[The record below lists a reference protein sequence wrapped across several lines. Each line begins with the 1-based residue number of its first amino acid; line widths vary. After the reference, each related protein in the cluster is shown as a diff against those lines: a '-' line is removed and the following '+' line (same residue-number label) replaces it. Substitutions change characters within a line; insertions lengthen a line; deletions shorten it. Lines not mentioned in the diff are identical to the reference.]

1 MYTETDRKH
10 ILGDPSYDRQFWDVM
25 RGSRAPSEILGGG
38 YSNATGGYEL
48 PSTSNRKYHELL
60 LAESN
65 FRKMANVL
73 TIKGKDERLWTR
85 TCNDLAMWVPEGGE
99 IPLRDGMADFTRYVL
114 GKQKL
119 ATAFKLDQ
127 DIIFEPG
134 FHVEDYLLRRLAK
147 NFALAEDDAFINGT
161 GENMP
166 VGILADK
173 GGGEIGVTTTALTY
187 EDIAKLFFSVKPEY
201 RNSGVWMMNDETAY
215 ALRTLKDESGNYIWN
230 HINDTILGKKVY
242 ICNAMP
248 SVGTGTKPLAFG
260 DFSYYW
266 IVDRAPVNLQPL
278 VEEYALYD
286 QVGYVGYEF
295 LDAKL
300 IRPEAIKVI
309 QITA

>member
-10 ILGDPSYDRQFWDVM
+10 ILGDPTYDRQFWDVM
-25 RGSRAPSEILGGG
+25 CGSRTPSEILRGG

-48 PSTSNRKYHELL
+48 PSTSKRKYHELL

-65 FRKMANVL
+65 FRKLSNVL
-73 TIKGKDERLWTR
+73 TIKGKDERLWAR
-85 TCNDLAMWVPEGGE
+85 TCNDLAMWVPEGVK
-99 IPLRDGMADFTRYVL
+99 IPLRDGMTDFTRYVL
-114 GKQKL
+114 GKHKL

-134 FHVEDYLLRRLAK
+134 FQVEDYLLRRLAK

-166 VGILADK
+166 VGILADN
-173 GGGEIGVTTTALTY
+173 GGAEIGATTSALTY
-187 EDIAKLFFSVKPEY
+187 EDIAALFFSVKPEY

-215 ALRTLKDESGNYIWN
+215 ALRTLKDAGGNYIWN
-230 HINDTILGKKVY
+230 HSNDTILGKKVCV
-242 ICNAMP
+242 CNAMP
-248 SVGTGTKPLAFG
+248 SAGTGTKPIAFG
-260 DFSYYW
+260 DFSHYW

-278 VEEYALYD
+278 MEEFALYD

-300 IRPEAIKVI
+300 IHPEAIKVI